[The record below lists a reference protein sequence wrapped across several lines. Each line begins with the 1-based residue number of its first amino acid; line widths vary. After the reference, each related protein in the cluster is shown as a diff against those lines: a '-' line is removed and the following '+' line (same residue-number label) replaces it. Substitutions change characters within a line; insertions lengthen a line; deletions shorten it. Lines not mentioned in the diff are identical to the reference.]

1 MLSTF
6 QLENFKSYAK
16 ASLPLGPITLLIG
29 ANAAGKSNAIEALRL
44 LSWLAQGNKLSSIQ
58 YQINSGD
65 RILRGR
71 VSDLCHRP
79 SHSFGVGC
87 QTDDTAW
94 NSLAITVEERDGD
107 LHIIGESETDEAQ
120 VVPLYELDQRSE
132 GTGTDAGVAYNNF
145 TRGRD
150 KPHTTVSDQMA
161 VFVQLEGSA
170 RFEEKHERSQAEIPI
185 VAKRYQKL
193 LADILFLD
201 PAPSRMRQ
209 YAFQSDTRLKGDGT
223 NLSSVLYKLWGP
235 DKVPADEQQR
245 GYREEILHFIRS
257 LPEQDILG
265 LDFVTTSRN
274 EVLVG
279 ALESFGRK
287 EQSFDATLLSD
298 GTLRVLAIAAAML
311 SAREGT
317 LVVIEEID
325 NGVHPSRARA
335 LLERILVI
343 ARSRHLRVLLST
355 HNPALADALPD
366 EALGDVVFCY
376 RDPESGL
383 SRLQKLG
390 DLQDVPDLLVKGP
403 LGHLMTSGAI
413 ERFVKAPHDPGVK
426 RQQGLDWVERMR
438 RAQGAA
444 S

>member
-107 LHIIGESETDEAQ
+107 LHIIGESVTDEAQ

-274 EVLVG
+274 EVFVG

-366 EALGDVVFCY
+366 EALGNVVFCY